1 MRIHGKERKFL
12 FGIGSF
18 GVVAE
23 LCEDNDVTKIG
34 KLLGGNDLQ
43 QLHIFSRLAVSM
55 NHDYEYSKIYEE
67 DRGYTPDCLTE
78 QELRTIRPSKLPEL
92 KAEIMEAI
100 NAGLSREVETE
111 ENQEKKQEPGD
122 SESR

>member
-43 QLHIFSRLAVSM
+43 QLRVFSRLALSM
-55 NHDYEYSKIYEE
+55 NHDYEYSRIYEE
-67 DRGYTPDCLTE
+67 DRNYTPDCLTE
-78 QELRTIRPSKLPEL
+78 QELRTLRPSRLPAL

-100 NAGLSREVETE
+100 DAGLSREVETE
-111 ENQEKKQEPGD
+111 ENREKKQEPGD
-122 SESR
+122 SGSR